1 MAEMD
6 MFSYTLSFDDI
17 VIPFDDD
24 DSDSEASVAVA
35 VAVGVQPGG
44 LEYDDSD
51 TEEYVAFHAHIAFR
65 ELLLHMPQNP

>member
-51 TEEYVAFHAHIAFR
+51 TEEYAEFLANIAFR
-65 ELLLHMPQNP
+65 EILLHMPQNP